1 MRLKLILG
9 ALLALTT
16 TAVLAEPADAIRS
29 SLSKLNLPV
38 AIKTISESPMA
49 GVYQVQLESGRI
61 LYASGDGQFLIQGA
75 LYDLSADQPR
85 NLTTAAEAAGIG
97 EVINALPQDKLV
109 IFAPDKPKTHVT
121 IFTDVDCGYC
131 RLLHSEVDE
140 LNALGIEVRYAAFP
154 RSGPDQASAK
164 IMESIW
170 CAKDRQTAMTEA
182 KLGNKIETLTCDN
195 PVKEQFALGQ
205 QVGVQGT
212 PAIFM
217 ANGVLVPGYKPAAQL
232 AAEALANQ

>member
-1 MRLKLILG
+1 MRLKLIAASLF
-9 ALLALTT
+9 ALTA
-16 TAVLAEPADAIRS
+16 TAAFAEPADAIRD
-29 SLSKLNLPV
+29 SLTKLNLPV
-38 AIKTISESPMA
+38 AIKAISESPMG

-61 LYASGDGQFLIQGA
+61 LYASADGQFLIQGS
-75 LYDLSADQPR
+75 LYDLSEAQPR

-97 EVINALPQDKLV
+97 EVINALPAEQLV
-109 IFAPDKPKTHVT
+109 IFAPENPKTHVT

-140 LNALGIEVRYAAFP
+140 LNGLGIEVRYAAFP
-154 RSGPDQASAK
+154 RSGPGQASAR

-170 CAKDRQTAMTEA
+170 CAEDRQEAMTEA
-182 KLGNKIETLTCDN
+182 KLGNDIKTLSCDN
-195 PVKEQFALGQ
+195 PVNEQFALGQ

>member
-1 MRLKLILG
+1 MRLKLLMASLS
-9 ALLALTT
+9 ALCA
-16 TAVLAEPADAIRS
+16 TAVLAEPADDIRA

-38 AIKTISESPMA
+38 AIKTISESPIS
-49 GVYQVQLESGRI
+49 GVYQVQLDSGRI

-75 LYDLSADQPR
+75 LYDLSAAQPR
-85 NLTTAAEAAGIG
+85 NLTSAAEAAGIG
-97 EVINALPQDKLV
+97 EVVNGLPQDQLV

-121 IFTDVDCGYC
+121 VFTDVDCGYC
-131 RLLHSEVDE
+131 RLLHSEVGK
-140 LNALGIEVRYAAFP
+140 LNDLGIEVRYAAFP
-154 RSGPDQASAK
+154 RSGPGQPSAK

-170 CAKDRQTAMTEA
+170 CAEDRQEAMTEA

-195 PVKEQFALGQ
+195 PVNKQFALGQ

-217 ANGVLVPGYKPAAQL
+217 ANGVLLPGYKPAAEL
-232 AAEALANQ
+232 AEQALANQ

>member
-9 ALLALTT
+9 ALLALST

-97 EVINALPQDKLV
+97 EVINALPKDQLV

-121 IFTDVDCGYC
+121 IFTDADCGYC

-217 ANGVLVPGYKPAAQL
+217 ANGVMVPGYKPAAQL

>member
-97 EVINALPQDKLV
+97 EVINALPQDQLV

-140 LNALGIEVRYAAFP
+140 LNSLGIEVRYAAFP

>member
-97 EVINALPQDKLV
+97 EVINALPQDQLV

>member
-97 EVINALPQDKLV
+97 EVINALPKDQLV

-217 ANGVLVPGYKPAAQL
+217 ANGVMVPGYKPAAQL

>member
-1 MRLKLILG
+1 MRLKPIVA
-9 ALLALTT
+9 ALFTLSATT
-16 TAVLAEPADAIRS
+16 VLADPSDDIRAS
-29 SLSKLNLPV
+29 MSKLNLPV
-38 AIKTISESPMA
+38 AIKAISESPMS

-61 LYASGDGQFLIQGA
+61 LYASADGQFLIQGA
-75 LYDLSADQPR
+75 LYDLSAEQPR
-85 NLTTAAEAAGIG
+85 NLTSAAEAAGIG
-97 EVINALPQDKLV
+97 EVINALPKEQLV
-109 IFAPDKPKTHVT
+109 IFTPEKPKTHVT

-140 LNALGIEVRYAAFP
+140 LNDLGIEVRYAAFP

-164 IMESIW
+164 IMQSIW
-170 CAKDRQTAMTEA
+170 CAEDRQAAMTEA
-182 KLGNKIETLTCDN
+182 KLGNKIETLSCDN
-195 PVKEQFALGQ
+195 PIKEQFALGQ

-217 ANGVLVPGYKPAAQL
+217 ANGLLVPGYKPAAQL

>member
-9 ALLALTT
+9 ALLALST

-97 EVINALPQDKLV
+97 EVINALPKDQLV

-217 ANGVLVPGYKPAAQL
+217 ANGVMVPGYKPAAQL

>member
-85 NLTTAAEAAGIG
+85 NLTTAAEAAGIS
-97 EVINALPQDKLV
+97 EVINALPKDQLV

-140 LNALGIEVRYAAFP
+140 LNALGIEARYAAFP

>member
-9 ALLALTT
+9 ALMALTT

-97 EVINALPQDKLV
+97 EVINALPQDQLV

-140 LNALGIEVRYAAFP
+140 LNSLGIEVRYAAFP

>member
-85 NLTTAAEAAGIG
+85 NLTTAAEAAGIS
-97 EVINALPQDKLV
+97 EVINALPKDQLV